1 MEHPT
6 SSTDAVLL
14 KSVDVARRLS
24 VSRSTVDRLIAAGEL
39 PTVRFGAQIVRV
51 PSDMLDRWI
60 RDRVRG
66 QGGAGWSSSPV
77 LPATSASAGRK
88 A

>member
-6 SSTDAVLL
+6 ATDAILL
-14 KSVDVARRLS
+14 KSVDVARRLA

-39 PTVRFGAQIVRV
+39 PAARFGAQIVRV
-51 PSDMLDRWI
+51 PSDLLDRWI

-66 QGGAGWSSSPV
+66 QGGTSLAERSALPASPV
-77 LPATSASAGRK
+77 HGRQ